1 MDTLTA
7 LIARTH
13 AAACL
18 ECGKCTAVC
27 PLARHD
33 EAFSPRRLVEE
44 LVQGRPAEALRSLS
58 LWSCLTCRACQE
70 RCPQGVDYGALIR
83 GARALA
89 RREGERPPCSH
100 GGLLQTVMRLQASP
114 GHAQKRLEWLQEDL
128 EVSSEG
134 ETLYFVGCL
143 PYFQVI
149 FSELEVP
156 ALEIARSVVRLLNA
170 AGEHPQVRAEERCCG
185 HDLLWEGD
193 VESFRR
199 LAEQN
204 RDMVQQSGARR
215 IVTACPE
222 CAYTLAVDYPAL
234 GYGLGVEVLHLS
246 QWLAQALREG
256 RLHLQRGERRLT
268 YQDPCRL
275 SRYLG
280 EVEAPRQVLAALG
293 EVVELEGSGRLA
305 VCCGGSWTECGAANR
320 ALQVERLD
328 QAGRNGADLLVT
340 ACIKCQFHF
349 RCAQKTA
356 GLGEGAG
363 RTEVQDLAL
372 LAAQGLGNPGWAP
385 AAASSYRVP

>member
-1 MDTLTA
+1 MDTLTT

-18 ECGKCTAVC
+18 ECGKCTALC

-33 EAFSPRRLVEE
+33 GTFSPRRLVEE
-44 LVQGRPAEALRSLS
+44 LVQGRPSEALHHPR

-70 RCPQGVDYGALIR
+70 RCPQGVDYCALIR

-89 RREGERPPCSH
+89 RREGERAPCSH
-100 GGLLQTVMRLQASP
+100 GGLLQTVMRLQADP
-114 GHAQKRLEWLQEDL
+114 AHTPRRLEWLQEGL
-128 EVSSEG
+128 EVSSDG

-149 FSELEVP
+149 FAELEVP

-170 AGEHPQVRAEERCCG
+170 AGERPQVRAEERCCG

-193 VESFRR
+193 VENFCR

-204 RDMVQQSGARR
+204 RDMVRKSGARR

-234 GYGLGVEVLHLS
+234 GHGLGVEVLHLS
-246 QWLAQALREG
+246 QWLVRALEEG
-256 RLHLQRGERRLT
+256 RLHLRRGERRLA

-275 SRYLG
+275 SRYLE
-280 EVEAPRQVLAALG
+280 EVEAPRRVLAALG
-293 EVVELEGSGRLA
+293 EVVEMEGGGRSSA
-305 VCCGGSWTECGAANR
+305 CCGGSWTDCGAVNR
-320 ALQVERLD
+320 VLQMERLS
-328 QAGRNGADLLVT
+328 QAGRGDADLLVT
-340 ACIKCQFHF
+340 ACVKCQVHL

-356 GLGEGAG
+356 GLSEEEKI
-363 RTEVQDLAL
+363 EVQDLAL
-372 LAAQGLGNPGWAP
+372 LAAQGLAVGL
-385 AAASSYRVP
+385 

>member
-1 MDTLTA
+1 MDTLTT

-18 ECGKCTAVC
+18 ECGKCTALC

-33 EAFSPRRLVEE
+33 GGFSPRRLVEE
-44 LVQGRPAEALRSLS
+44 MVQGRPSEALHSPR
-58 LWSCLTCRACQE
+58 LWSCLTCRTCQE
-70 RCPQGVDYGALIR
+70 RCPQGVDYCALIR

-89 RREGERPPCSH
+89 RREGERVPCSH
-100 GGLLQTVMRLQASP
+100 GGLLQTVMRLQANP
-114 GHAQKRLEWLQEDL
+114 AWTPQRLEWLQEGL

-149 FSELEVP
+149 FADLALP

-170 AGEHPQVRAEERCCG
+170 AGERPQVRAEERCCG

-193 VESFRR
+193 MENFSR

-204 RDMVQQSGARR
+204 RAMVQKSGARR

-234 GYGLGVEVLHLS
+234 GYGLGVEVMHLS

-256 RLHLQRGERRLT
+256 RLHLKREGRRLT

-293 EVVELEGSGRLA
+293 EVVEMEESGRLA
-305 VCCGGSWTECGAANR
+305 PCCGGSWTDCGAVNR
-320 ALQVERLD
+320 ALQTERLA
-328 QAGRNGADLLVT
+328 QAGRSRADLLVT
-340 ACIKCQFHF
+340 ACVKCQIHF

-356 GLGEGAG
+356 GMGEGPI
-363 RTEVQDLAL
+363 EVQDLAL
-372 LAAQGLGNPGWAP
+372 LAAGAVE
-385 AAASSYRVP
+385 R

>member
-1 MDTLTA
+1 MDTLTT

-18 ECGKCTAVC
+18 ECGKCTALC

-33 EAFSPRRLVEE
+33 GDFSPRRLVEE
-44 LVQGRPAEALRSLS
+44 MVQGRPSEALHNPR
-58 LWSCLTCRACQE
+58 LWSCLTCRTCQE
-70 RCPQGVDYGALIR
+70 RCPQGVDYCALIR
-83 GARALA
+83 GARVLA
-89 RREGERPPCSH
+89 RREGEKVPCSH
-100 GGLLQTVMRLQASP
+100 GGLLQTVMRLQAKLACTP
-114 GHAQKRLEWLQEDL
+114 QRLGWLQEGL

-149 FSELEVP
+149 FTDLSLP

-170 AGEHPQVRAEERCCG
+170 AGERPQVRAEERCCG

-193 VESFRR
+193 MENFGR

-204 RDMVQQSGARR
+204 RAMVQRSGARR

-234 GYGLGVEVLHLS
+234 GYGLGVEVMHLS

-256 RLHLQRGERRLT
+256 RLHLKRGERRLT

-280 EVEAPRQVLAALG
+280 EVEAPRRVLAALG
-293 EVVELEGSGRLA
+293 EVVEMEESGRLSP
-305 VCCGGSWTECGAANR
+305 CCGGSWTDCGVVNR
-320 ALQVERLD
+320 ALQTERLA
-328 QAGRNGADLLVT
+328 QAGRSGADLLVT
-340 ACIKCQFHF
+340 ACVKCQIHF

-356 GLGEGAG
+356 DMGEGQM
-363 RTEVQDLAL
+363 EVQDLAL
-372 LAAQGLGNPGWAP
+372 LAAQSAVE
-385 AAASSYRVP
+385 R